1 MTEIIIRDEAVLAFF
16 KDSLIDPTK
25 FIQMAIEHKD
35 ALLQT
40 EKTSNTFSR
49 ATETNQ
55 ISLVELTKI
64 KNEYMAFTQTRDE
77 IKEKT
82 KELNKLLDHVKFTD
96 LYGYL
101 STKYVLNAN
110 QLKCPHCKEKTF
122 LTKRALAGHTN
133 KCKNRTDELVNQ
145 IEDNNDMDDNDT

>member
-35 ALLQT
+35 SLLQT

-82 KELNKLLDHVKFTD
+82 KELNKLLDHVKFAD

-101 STKYVLNAN
+101 STKYVLNTN
-110 QLKCPHCKEKTF
+110 KLKCPHCEEKTF
-122 LTKRALAGHTN
+122 LSKRALAGHTN
-133 KCKNRTDELVNQ
+133 KCKNRTDELNTDEL
-145 IEDNNDMDDNDT
+145 ISE